1 MDLVVTDLMYT
12 GTELMYPHADASRA
26 ELRRLGLL
34 DGSPEPHLT
43 AKGRDWL
50 KALGDI
56 ETQEVSD
63 LGEQAA
69 DLILSTSGIIR

>member
-1 MDLVVTDLMYT
+1 MTDLMYT
-12 GTELMYPHADASRA
+12 GAEFMYAQDITTRA
-26 ELRRLGLL
+26 ELRQAGLL

-43 AKGRDWL
+43 DKGRGWL
-50 KALGDI
+50 KALEDL

-69 DLILSTSGIIR
+69 DLVLSTNGLFR

>member
-1 MDLVVTDLMYT
+1 MIDLMYT
-12 GTELMYPHADASRA
+12 GTEFMYGDDGTTRS
-26 ELRRLGLL
+26 ELQQVGLL

-56 ETQEVSD
+56 ETEVSEF
-63 LGEQAA
+63 GEQAA
-69 DLILSTSGIIR
+69 DLVLSTNGIFR

>member
-1 MDLVVTDLMYT
+1 MTDLMYT
-12 GTELMYPHADASRA
+12 GAEFMYAHDAANRS
-26 ELRRLGLL
+26 ELRQIGLL

-50 KALGDI
+50 KALEDI

-63 LGEQAA
+63 HGEQAA
-69 DLILSTSGIIR
+69 DLVLSTNGLFR